1 MDPIRNHRK
10 KTFIHLQISNANA
23 LQYTNPTFRTNAN
36 SYQTTQP
43 INSIATNRGF
53 SATEQR
59 KQKFLFNITKIIHSD
74 TLHSPKEHPSIFGVS
89 PPPLPP
95 FFLLRMNK
103 AYHLDPSV
111 QMAHTNLKLREVLL
125 KDSIGIFDD
134 IRIFCG
140 RWPIR
145 SCHDSKGRAYCSR
158 KPAPPWASPG
168 GSNKPEDW
176 IVS

>member
-1 MDPIRNHRK
+1 MDPIGNHRK

-43 INSIATNRGF
+43 INSIATDRGF

-59 KQKFLFNITKIIHSD
+59 KQKFLFNITKSYTQTPYIVPKNIRQYSG
-74 TLHSPKEHPSIFGVS
+74 SPLSPS
-89 PPPLPP
+89 P
-95 FFLLRMNK
+95 FFLLLRMNK
-103 AYHLDPSV
+103 AYRLDPSV
-111 QMAHTNLKLREVLL
+111 QMTHTNLKLREVLL

-145 SCHDSKGRAYCSR
+145 SCHDSKG
-158 KPAPPWASPG
+158 
-168 GSNKPEDW
+168 
-176 IVS
+176 

>member
-89 PPPLPP
+89 PLPLPL
-95 FFLLRMNK
+95 FFFI
-103 AYHLDPSV
+103 
-111 QMAHTNLKLREVLL
+111 TNEQSISSGSISPN
-125 KDSIGIFDD
+125 DS
-134 IRIFCG
+134 
-140 RWPIR
+140 
-145 SCHDSKGRAYCSR
+145 H
-158 KPAPPWASPG
+158 
-168 GSNKPEDW
+168 KPEVERS
-176 IVS
+176 IVRRLHWHI

>member
-89 PPPLPP
+89 PLPLPL
-95 FFLLRMNK
+95 FFFI
-103 AYHLDPSV
+103 
-111 QMAHTNLKLREVLL
+111 TNQQSISSGSISPN
-125 KDSIGIFDD
+125 DS
-134 IRIFCG
+134 
-140 RWPIR
+140 
-145 SCHDSKGRAYCSR
+145 H
-158 KPAPPWASPG
+158 
-168 GSNKPEDW
+168 KPEVERSTVKRLHCH
-176 IVS
+176 I

>member
-59 KQKFLFNITKIIHSD
+59 KQKFLFNITKSYTQTPYIVPTNIRQYSG
-74 TLHSPKEHPSIFGVS
+74 SPLS
-89 PPPLPP
+89 P
-95 FFLLRMNK
+95 FFLLLRMNK
-103 AYHLDPSV
+103 AYRLNPSV
-111 QMAHTNLKLREVLL
+111 QMARTGLKLREVLL
-125 KDSIGIFDD
+125 KNSIGIFDD

-145 SCHDSKGRAYCSR
+145 SCHDSKG
-158 KPAPPWASPG
+158 
-168 GSNKPEDW
+168 
-176 IVS
+176 

>member
-89 PPPLPP
+89 PLPP
-95 FFLLRMNK
+95 SLFFLLRMNK
-103 AYHLDPSV
+103 AYRLDLSVQTTHKPEVERSIVKRLHWHIWQYTNFLWALAYPGLPWFQGPSV
-111 QMAHTNLKLREVLL
+111 L
-125 KDSIGIFDD
+125 F
-134 IRIFCG
+134 
-140 RWPIR
+140 
-145 SCHDSKGRAYCSR
+145 
-158 KPAPPWASPG
+158 
-168 GSNKPEDW
+168 
-176 IVS
+176 

>member
-89 PPPLPP
+89 PLPLLL
-95 FFLLRMNK
+95 LLRMNK
-103 AYHLDPSV
+103 AYRLNPSV
-111 QMAHTNLKLREVLL
+111 QMARAGLKSREVLL
-125 KDSIGIFDD
+125 KNSIGIFDD

>member
-59 KQKFLFNITKIIHSD
+59 KQKFLFNITKSYTQTPYIVPKNIRQYSG
-74 TLHSPKEHPSIFGVS
+74 SPLSPS
-89 PPPLPP
+89 
-95 FFLLRMNK
+95 FLLRMNK
-103 AYHLDPSV
+103 AYRLNPSV
-111 QMAHTNLKLREVLL
+111 QMSRTDLKLREVLL
-125 KDSIGIFDD
+125 KNSIGIFDD
-134 IRIFCG
+134 IRILCG
-140 RWPIR
+140 PVQAAQTNLRV
-145 SCHDSKGRAYCSR
+145 
-158 KPAPPWASPG
+158 
-168 GSNKPEDW
+168 GSFPKR
-176 IVS
+176 